1 MSGLDVIVLG
11 GRPRDGMLL
20 CRVLGEAGIDT
31 RSAESVS
38 DACAAVADAGALL
51 IAEERLDEGSIPRL
65 RSALGQ
71 QPPWSDLPLLVM
83 LRAGAETAAQLQ
95 RTEALLPMGKPVLLE
110 RPLRIPT
117 LLSAVRSALAA
128 RDRQYEI
135 RMFLAER
142 EERERELAAGQERY
156 RLAALAT
163 REAIWEWDIA
173 SGRLIHGPA
182 IGHICGTEPD
192 GFARMEQWQAC
203 IHPDDRDRVRA
214 SRADAIAEAGDQW
227 QDEYR
232 VARTTG
238 GYADVL
244 DRAYLVRSDEGRALR
259 MIGAVADV
267 TERKRAEAQQALLL
281 AELNHRVRNIL
292 AVITSLATQSIR
304 RSSDLAEF
312 NEAFVGRLQALSRVH
327 GLLTKANWTT
337 TTLDAVAREALA
349 PHDPADG
356 SGHVRIGGPAAAL
369 SPRTAQAFSLL
380 FHELG
385 TNAVKYGALSQ
396 DEGRIDLAWQI
407 ATSDDGTGEI
417 TIVWSEHGGPPVTQP
432 GRRGFGSL
440 LIEQT
445 VRFEL
450 KGRCTVR
457 YDHDGLRCR
466 IELPWPQAD

>member
-1 MSGLDVIVLG
+1 MSRLDVIVLG
-11 GRPRDGMLL
+11 GRPRDATLL
-20 CRVLGEAGIDT
+20 CRVLGDAGIDT
-31 RSAESVS
+31 RPAESVS
-38 DACAAVADAGALL
+38 DACAALADAGALL
-51 IAEERLDEGSIPRL
+51 IAEEHLDDGSIPRL
-65 RSALGQ
+65 RSALGE

-83 LRAGAETAAQLQ
+83 LRAGTETAAQLQ
-95 RTEALLPMGKPVLLE
+95 RTDALLPMGKPVLLE

-163 REAIWEWDIA
+163 REAIWEWDVA

-182 IGHICGTEPD
+182 IGHICGTAPE
-192 GFARMEQWQAC
+192 GFPRMEQWQAC

-214 SRADAIAEAGDQW
+214 SRDDALAATGDQW

-232 VARTTG
+232 VARAAG

-259 MIGAVADV
+259 MIGALADV

-304 RSSDLAEF
+304 RSSDLSEF

-327 GLLTKANWTT
+327 GLLTKSNWTT

-356 SGHVRIGGPAAAL
+356 SGHIRIAGPASAL

-396 DEGRIDLAWQI
+396 DEGRVDLAWQVV
-407 ATSDDGTGEI
+407 TLSEGPERI
-417 TIVWSEHGGPPVTQP
+417 TIVWSEIGGPPVAQP
-432 GRRGFGSL
+432 TRRGFGSL

-450 KGRCTVR
+450 KGTSEVR
-457 YDHDGLRCR
+457 YDPEGFRCR
-466 IELPWPQAD
+466 IDLPWPQAD